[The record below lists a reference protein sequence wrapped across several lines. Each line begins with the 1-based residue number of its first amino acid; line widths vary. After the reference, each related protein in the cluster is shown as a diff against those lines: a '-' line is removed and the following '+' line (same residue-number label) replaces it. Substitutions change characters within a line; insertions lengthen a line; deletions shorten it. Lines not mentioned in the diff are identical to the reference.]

1 MLEAKSPFL
10 HSLGW
15 GLPALLPV
23 AALVMHQVCQTTFTF
38 APNHRNTNKEDFLRR
53 QTEKKSPQVEGDEL
67 TGVCLLGAQTDASL
81 LHQLVR
87 SSIIIIDH
95 YYIINIFNHYNLS
108 LVYQKYILSEEF

>member
-1 MLEAKSPFL
+1 METKSPFL

-15 GLPALLPV
+15 GLPALLTV
-23 AALVMHQVCQTTFTF
+23 AALVMHQVRQTIFTF
-38 APNHRNTNKEDFLRR
+38 SPSHPKKGEFLRG
-53 QTEKKSPQVEGDEL
+53 QTEEKSPQVEGDEL

-87 SSIIIIDH
+87 SSIITMDD
-95 YYIINIFNHYNLS
+95 YYIIDIFNDYSLP

>member
-1 MLEAKSPFL
+1 MLETKSPFL

-15 GLPALLPV
+15 GLPALLTV
-23 AALVMHQVCQTTFTF
+23 AALVMHQVRQAIFTFT
-38 APNHRNTNKEDFLRR
+38 PSHLKKGEFLRR
-53 QTEKKSPQVEGDEL
+53 HREKKSPQVEGDEL

-95 YYIINIFNHYNLS
+95 YYIINIFNAYNIS
-108 LVYQKYILSEEF
+108 LVYQNYSQ